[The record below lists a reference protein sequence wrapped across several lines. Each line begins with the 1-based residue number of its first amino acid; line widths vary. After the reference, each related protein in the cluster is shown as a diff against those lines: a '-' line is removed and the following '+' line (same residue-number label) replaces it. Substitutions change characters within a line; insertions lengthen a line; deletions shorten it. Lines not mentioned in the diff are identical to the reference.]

1 MAFWEKFKNRQQ
13 GLRQSKERGSESG
26 RSLRNDEG
34 AEAPWLVVGLGNPG
48 REYEKT
54 WHNLGFMV
62 MEILSQRHKFRCD
75 RLKFKGLGCKVR
87 LYGQEVIFLLP
98 QTYMNLSGECVREWA
113 RFYKVPLNRI
123 LIIVDDFD
131 LPLGTLRIREHGSAG
146 THNGLR
152 SLVACLG
159 SEQFPRVRI
168 GYGPKPEHIDIVDF
182 VLQRIPEEKAETAF
196 AAMSAAADAVELIL
210 NEGPAR
216 AMSRMNGEAQRAKA
230 RQKSDRLEKKTA
242 ELEDQAEGQKGESHQ
257 VEESF
262 SIKESQAGQRSSD
275 EGGNEKR

>member
-13 GLRQSKERGSESG
+13 GGRQRQEQGSVSEQALRSSG
-26 RSLRNDEG
+26 G
-34 AEAPWLVVGLGNPG
+34 AETPWLVVGLGNPG

-113 RFYKVPLNRI
+113 RFYKVPLDHI

-159 SEQFPRVRI
+159 SEQFPRVRL

-182 VLQRIPEEKAETAF
+182 VLQRIPDEKAETAF
-196 AAMSAAADAVELIL
+196 AAMTAAADAVELIIK
-210 NEGPAR
+210 EGPAR
-216 AMSRMNGEAQRAKA
+216 AMSRMNGEAQRAKVDK
-230 RQKSDRLEKKTA
+230 QEKKTA
-242 ELEDQAEGQKGESHQ
+242 ELEGRADGQKRESHK
-257 VEESF
+257 V
-262 SIKESQAGQRSSD
+262 KESCSKKDSRAGQRCSD
-275 EGGNEKR
+275 EGGNEEH

>member
-13 GLRQSKERGSESG
+13 GGRQRQEQGTMSEQALRSSG
-26 RSLRNDEG
+26 GE
-34 AEAPWLVVGLGNPG
+34 ETPWLVVGLGNPG

-75 RLKFKGLGCKVR
+75 HLKFKGLGCKVR

-113 RFYKVPLNRI
+113 RFYKVPLDHI

-159 SEQFPRVRI
+159 SEQFPRVRL

-196 AAMSAAADAVELIL
+196 AAMTAAADAVELIL
-210 NEGPAR
+210 KEGPAR
-216 AMSRMNGEAQRAKA
+216 AMSRMNGEAQRAKVDK
-230 RQKSDRLEKKTA
+230 QEKKTA
-242 ELEDQAEGQKGESHQ
+242 ELEVRADGQKRESHK
-257 VEESF
+257 V
-262 SIKESQAGQRSSD
+262 KESCSKKESRAGQRCSD
-275 EGGNEKR
+275 EGGNEEH

>member
-13 GLRQSKERGSESG
+13 GGRQRQEQGTVSKQALRSSG
-26 RSLRNDEG
+26 G

-75 RLKFKGLGCKVR
+75 RLKFKGLGHKVR

-113 RFYKVPLNRI
+113 RFYKVPLDHI
-123 LIIVDDFD
+123 LVVVDDFD
-131 LPLGTLRIREHGSAG
+131 LPLGCLRIREHGSAG

-152 SLVACLG
+152 SIVACLG
-159 SEQFPRVRI
+159 SEQFPRVRL
-168 GYGPKPEHIDIVDF
+168 GYGPKPEHLDIVDF

-196 AAMSAAADAVELIL
+196 AAMTAAADAVELIL
-210 NEGPAR
+210 REGVAR

-230 RQKSDRLEKKTA
+230 RQKSERPEKKAA
-242 ELEDQAEGQKGESHQ
+242 EPGERESCQRREGQK
-257 VEESF
+257 VEESCKIIA
-262 SIKESQAGQRSSD
+262 SRADQRSND
-275 EGGNEKR
+275 EGGNKER

>member
-13 GLRQSKERGSESG
+13 GGRQRQEQGSVSEQALRSAG
-26 RSLRNDEG
+26 G
-34 AEAPWLVVGLGNPG
+34 AETPWLVVGLGNPG

-113 RFYKVPLNRI
+113 RFYKVPLDHI

-159 SEQFPRVRI
+159 SEQFPRVRL

-182 VLQRIPEEKAETAF
+182 VLQRIPDEKAETAF
-196 AAMSAAADAVELIL
+196 AAMTAAADAVELIL
-210 NEGPAR
+210 KEGPAR
-216 AMSRMNGEAQRAKA
+216 AMSRMNGEAQRAKVDK
-230 RQKSDRLEKKTA
+230 QEKKTA
-242 ELEDQAEGQKGESHQ
+242 ELEGRADGQKRESHK
-257 VEESF
+257 V
-262 SIKESQAGQRSSD
+262 KESCSKKESRAGQRCSD
-275 EGGNEKR
+275 EGGNEEH

>member
-13 GLRQSKERGSESG
+13 GGRQRQEQGTMSEQALRSSG
-26 RSLRNDEG
+26 GE
-34 AEAPWLVVGLGNPG
+34 ETPWLVVGLGNPG

-113 RFYKVPLNRI
+113 RFYKVPLDHI

-159 SEQFPRVRI
+159 SEQFPRVRL

-182 VLQRIPEEKAETAF
+182 VLQRIPDEKAETAF
-196 AAMSAAADAVELIL
+196 AAMTAAADAVELIIK
-210 NEGPAR
+210 EGPAR
-216 AMSRMNGEAQRAKA
+216 AMSRMNGEAQRAKVDK
-230 RQKSDRLEKKTA
+230 QEKKTA
-242 ELEDQAEGQKGESHQ
+242 ELEGRADGQKRESHK
-257 VEESF
+257 V
-262 SIKESQAGQRSSD
+262 KESCSKKESRAGQRCSD
-275 EGGNEKR
+275 EGGNEEH

>member
-113 RFYKVPLNRI
+113 RFYKVPLDHI

-159 SEQFPRVRI
+159 SEQFPRVRL

-182 VLQRIPEEKAETAF
+182 VLQRIPDEKAETAF
-196 AAMSAAADAVELIL
+196 AAMTAAADAVELIIK
-210 NEGPAR
+210 EGPAR
-216 AMSRMNGEAQRAKA
+216 AMSRMNGEAQRAKVDK
-230 RQKSDRLEKKTA
+230 QEKKTA
-242 ELEDQAEGQKGESHQ
+242 ELEGRADGQKRESHK
-257 VEESF
+257 V
-262 SIKESQAGQRSSD
+262 KESCSKKESRAGQRCSD
-275 EGGNEKR
+275 EGGNEEH

>member
-13 GLRQSKERGSESG
+13 GGRQRQEQGTMSEQALRSSG
-26 RSLRNDEG
+26 GE
-34 AEAPWLVVGLGNPG
+34 ETPWLVVGLGNPG

-113 RFYKVPLNRI
+113 RFYKVPLDHI

-159 SEQFPRVRI
+159 SEQFPRVRL

-196 AAMSAAADAVELIL
+196 AAMTAAADAVELIL
-210 NEGPAR
+210 KEGPAR
-216 AMSRMNGEAQRAKA
+216 AMSRMNGEAQRAKVDK
-230 RQKSDRLEKKTA
+230 QEKKTA
-242 ELEDQAEGQKGESHQ
+242 ELEVRADGQKRESHK
-257 VEESF
+257 V
-262 SIKESQAGQRSSD
+262 KESCSKKESRAGQRCSD
-275 EGGNEKR
+275 EGGNEEH

>member
-13 GLRQSKERGSESG
+13 GGRQRQEKGTVSEQALRSAG
-26 RSLRNDEG
+26 G
-34 AEAPWLVVGLGNPG
+34 AETPWLVVGLGNPG

-113 RFYKVPLNRI
+113 RFYKVPLDHI

-159 SEQFPRVRI
+159 SEQFPRVRL

-182 VLQRIPEEKAETAF
+182 VLQRIPDEKAETAF
-196 AAMSAAADAVELIL
+196 AAMTAAADAVEFIIK
-210 NEGPAR
+210 EGPAR
-216 AMSRMNGEAQRAKA
+216 AMSRMNGEAQRAKVDK
-230 RQKSDRLEKKTA
+230 QEKKTA
-242 ELEDQAEGQKGESHQ
+242 ELEGRADGQKWESHK
-257 VEESF
+257 VKESC
-262 SIKESQAGQRSSD
+262 SKKESQACQRGSD
-275 EGGNEKR
+275 EGGNEER

>member
-13 GLRQSKERGSESG
+13 GGRQRQEQGTMSEQALR
-26 RSLRNDEG
+26 G
-34 AEAPWLVVGLGNPG
+34 AGGEETPWLVVGLGNPG

-113 RFYKVPLNRI
+113 RFYKVPLDHI

-159 SEQFPRVRI
+159 SEQFPRVRL

-196 AAMSAAADAVELIL
+196 AAMTAAADAVELIL
-210 NEGPAR
+210 KEGPAR
-216 AMSRMNGEAQRAKA
+216 AMSRMNGEAQRTKVDK
-230 RQKSDRLEKKTA
+230 QEKKTA
-242 ELEDQAEGQKGESHQ
+242 ELEGRADGQKRESHK
-257 VEESF
+257 V
-262 SIKESQAGQRSSD
+262 KESCSKKESRAGQRCSD
-275 EGGNEKR
+275 EGGNEEH

>member
-13 GLRQSKERGSESG
+13 GGRQRQEQGTMSEQALRSSG
-26 RSLRNDEG
+26 GE
-34 AEAPWLVVGLGNPG
+34 ETPWLVVGLGNPG

-113 RFYKVPLNRI
+113 RFYKVPLDHI

-159 SEQFPRVRI
+159 SEQFPRVRL
-168 GYGPKPEHIDIVDF
+168 GYGPKPEQIDIVDF

-196 AAMSAAADAVELIL
+196 AAMTAAADAVELIL
-210 NEGPAR
+210 KEGPAR
-216 AMSRMNGEAQRAKA
+216 AMSRMNGEAQRAKVDK
-230 RQKSDRLEKKTA
+230 QEKKTA
-242 ELEDQAEGQKGESHQ
+242 ELEGRADGQKRESHK
-257 VEESF
+257 V
-262 SIKESQAGQRSSD
+262 KESCSKKESRAGQRCSD
-275 EGGNEKR
+275 EGGNEEH